1 MKINKKA
8 LIGMCGGILLADI
21 LFVGWALNSLRAN
34 ETNTVYETKSPA
46 VPVVSAK
53 EKKTEKRKKKKV
65 SWIRKDLDPKKP
77 MVALTFD
84 DGPYT
89 PVTSRILKTAG
100 KYDAKVTFFVVG
112 DRVSTYAKVMK
123 KAYRQGH
130 QIASHTY
137 HHVNL
142 TKLDSAGMLK
152 ELDES
157 NTAVK
162 QVIGRE
168 MSAIRPPE
176 GAVNDLMRKTFKIPM
191 IYWSIDTE
199 DWRSRDAS
207 QILQKAKKIK
217 DGDIV
222 LMHDLYPSTAD
233 AVQSLIPRLK
243 KKGFQLVT
251 VDELFYYKKIKAEG
265 GKVYFSGR

>member
-1 MKINKKA
+1 
-8 LIGMCGGILLADI
+8 MCGGILLADI
-21 LFVGWALNSLRAN
+21 LFVGWALNSVRAN

-53 EKKTEKRKKKKV
+53 EKKPEKRKKKTV

-89 PVTSRILKTAG
+89 PVTSRILKTAEQN
-100 KYDAKVTFFVVG
+100 DAKVTFFVVG

-123 KAYRQGH
+123 KASRQGH

-152 ELDES
+152 ELDKS

-168 MSAIRPPE
+168 VSAIRPPE

-207 QILQKAKKIK
+207 QILQRAKKIK

-233 AVQSLIPRLK
+233 AVQTLIPRLK